1 MALSPHAAED
11 VVARRPAPD
20 RLRRRVA
27 ELLASAGVRLDGTA
41 PTDLRV
47 RDPRFFTEVLSRG
60 SLGLGE
66 TYMDGAWDTDDL
78 DGLLTRRMRAR
89 LHERVHGLDAWW
101 TVARATLLNMQS
113 RRRARRVGRVHYDLG
128 NDLFRA
134 MLGERMVYSCGYWAR
149 AATLD
154 EAQEAKLDLIARKL
168 ELAPGMKVLDIGC
181 GWGEAL
187 KFMAER
193 YGVSGV
199 GVTISKEQAALARE
213 LCRGLPV
220 EIRLQDY
227 RELDGRYDRVFSIG
241 MFEHVGLR
249 NYRRYFDTV
258 RRCLAPD
265 GLTLLHTIGSNVS
278 VRATDPW
285 IGRYIFPNSMLPSAA
300 QITQA
305 FEGLFV
311 MEDWHGFGPDYDR
324 TLQAWRANIERA
336 WPSLPAR
343 YDERFRRMW
352 RFYLAA
358 SMAVFRTRQ
367 AQLWQLVLSPEGVPG
382 GYAAVR

>member
-1 MALSPHAAED
+1 
-11 VVARRPAPD
+11 
-20 RLRRRVA
+20 
-27 ELLASAGVRLDGTA
+27 
-41 PTDLRV
+41 
-47 RDPRFFTEVLSRG
+47 
-60 SLGLGE
+60 
-66 TYMDGAWDTDDL
+66 
-78 DGLLTRRMRAR
+78 
-89 LHERVHGLDAWW
+89 
-101 TVARATLLNMQS
+101 
-113 RRRARRVGRVHYDLG
+113 
-128 NDLFRA
+128 
-134 MLGERMVYSCGYWAR
+134 
-149 AATLD
+149 
-154 EAQEAKLDLIARKL
+154 
-168 ELAPGMKVLDIGC
+168 
-181 GWGEAL
+181 
-187 KFMAER
+187 
-193 YGVSGV
+193 
-199 GVTISKEQAALARE
+199 
-213 LCRGLPV
+213 
-220 EIRLQDY
+220 
-227 RELDGRYDRVFSIG
+227 

-367 AQLWQLVLSPEGVPG
+367 AQLSQLVLSPEGVPG
-382 GYAAVR
+382 GYAAER

>member
-66 TYMDGAWDTDDL
+66 TYMDGAWETDDL
-78 DGLLTRRMRAR
+78 DGLLTRLMRAR

>member
-20 RLRRRVA
+20 RLRRRVT

-47 RDPRFFTEVLSRG
+47 RDPRFFAEVLSRG

-78 DGLLTRRMRAR
+78 DGLLTRLMRAR

-367 AQLWQLVLSPEGVPG
+367 AQLSQLVLSPEGVPG

>member
-66 TYMDGAWDTDDL
+66 TYMDGAWETDDL
-78 DGLLTRRMRAR
+78 DGLLTRLMRAR

-367 AQLWQLVLSPEGVPG
+367 AQLWQLVLSPDGVPG